1 MSDPLGHH
9 LLGSGPSG
17 VIVLHDWMGDASEWE
32 QATPYLDADAFSY
45 AFTDVRGYGLSQN
58 LTGEYTASEIA
69 GDVFALADHLGW
81 KTFSL
86 VGHSMTGMAT
96 QRALIDD
103 DPSDPRIER
112 AVAVSPVTA
121 NGYPADDETKQFLW
135 AAIEDAE
142 MAIQAFTMLTG
153 GRIAPAWAAQRAARF
168 NDVADKDAVRGYY
181 EMWLNSGFGAEAAQA
196 APKTA
201 FQVIGGRNDLPGFDE
216 DTYRSTIGQW
226 FPNAT
231 FEFVTDAGHYA
242 MQETPIRA
250 AHLIEAHLSGSRQAL
265 PHPKDKQ

>member
-9 LLGSGPSG
+9 LHGTGPTG

-32 QATPYLDADAFSY
+32 QATPYLDANTFTY
-45 AFTDVRGYGLSQN
+45 AFADVRGYGMSQN
-58 LTGEYTASEIA
+58 LTGDYTASEISS
-69 GDVFALADHLGW
+69 DVFALADHLGW
-81 KTFSL
+81 ETFSL

-103 DPSDPRIER
+103 EPSKPRIER

-121 NGYPADDETKQFLW
+121 SGYRADEETKQFLW

-142 MAIQAFTMLTG
+142 MATQAFAMLTG
-153 GRIAPAWAAQRAARF
+153 GRVAPAWAVKRTARF

-181 EMWLNSGFGAEAAQA
+181 EMWLNSDFGTEAAHA
-196 APKTA
+196 AAETA
-201 FQVIGGRNDLPGFDE
+201 FHVIGGRNDLSGFDE
-216 DTYRSTIGQW
+216 NTYRSTIGEW

-250 AHLIEAHLSGSRQAL
+250 AYLIETHLNG
-265 PHPKDKQ
+265 